1 MRTDEAM
8 AVEDLHAEL
17 HAEICALRTELSLTQ
32 AVKIAQTAKIETD
45 AKVIAEKDAEI
56 ARLDSAFDDC
66 AENANASQAEVE
78 RQEKV
83 IAALRGAFL
92 AHLMRE
98 NECYC
103 FQNGVPCDAKKCG
116 CLMEL
121 QAAVDEQT
129 AGESK

>member
-1 MRTDEAM
+1 MIARNPPVNTECPECGSPGAGHNYGCSQWLK
-8 AVEDLHAEL
+8 AN
-17 HAEICALRTELSLTQ
+17 RTERES
-32 AVKIAQTAKIETD
+32 D
-45 AKVIAEKDAEI
+45 AKVIA
-56 ARLDSAFDDC
+56 
-66 AENANASQAEVE
+66 
-78 RQEKV
+78 
-83 IAALRGAFL
+83 ALKGAFL